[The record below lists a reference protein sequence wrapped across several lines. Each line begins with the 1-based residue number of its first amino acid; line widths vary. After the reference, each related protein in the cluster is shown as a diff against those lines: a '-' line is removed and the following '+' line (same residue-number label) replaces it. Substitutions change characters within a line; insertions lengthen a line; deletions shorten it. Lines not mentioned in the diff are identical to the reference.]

1 MFTGT
6 RVGRPTI
13 EGVKSRVLA
22 LVGVVALAAGAG
34 ALWHLYGRQPVD
46 EVAER
51 PAEEADWLADLHSA
65 NPQIAEAAEAHV
77 RTLGA
82 NALPEIQEV
91 LRDPDVD
98 ASIKKAAM
106 KASGILG
113 PTAAPAIP
121 AIADHLADPG
131 LTVEAAVALSYL
143 GREAFT
149 PLRDALASDDPAVR
163 REALRSLGKLRER
176 APLESRVV
184 IPLLLKGLRDSDG
197 SVRVVSATYLGIIG
211 QDIDGTVNMLVAAL
225 KDPEVEVRVAAAT
238 ALGSFPQ
245 HAATILPALRRALG
259 DSNADVARE
268 AGVSIVKLQGSGK

>member
-1 MFTGT
+1 M
-6 RVGRPTI
+6 
-13 EGVKSRVLA
+13 KSRVLA

-34 ALWHLYGRQPVD
+34 ALWHLYGRQPVE
-46 EVAER
+46 EVVEQA
-51 PAEEADWLADLHSA
+51 PEEADWLADLHSA
-65 NPQIAEAAEAHV
+65 NPQIADAAEQHV
-77 RTLGA
+77 RKLGA

-98 ASIKKAAM
+98 VSIKKAAM

-113 PTAAPAIP
+113 PAAAPAIP

-131 LTVEAAVALSYL
+131 LTADAAVALSYL

-149 PLRDALASDDPAVR
+149 PLRDALASNDPAVR

-184 IPLLLKGLRDSDG
+184 VPLLLKGLQDPDG
-197 SVRVVSATYLGIIG
+197 SVRVVSATYLGIIA
-211 QDIDGTVNMLVAAL
+211 QDMDGTVSMLVTAL
-225 KDPEVEVRVAAAT
+225 KDPEVDVRIAAAT

-245 HAATILPALRRALG
+245 HAAAILPALRKAMG

-268 AGVSIVKLQGSGK
+268 AGVAIVKLQGSGK